1 MKTVKPQILGRCRLR
16 RPADEGRKVLYR
28 ATIWMRRAAIKV
40 RMGGS
45 PSPMMIAAGTLG
57 RKQFLLSD

>member
-1 MKTVKPQILGRCRLR
+1 VRQDGGQEFTGDIRVC
-16 RPADEGRKVLYR
+16 R

-45 PSPMMIAAGTLG
+45 PDPMMIAAGAAG
-57 RKQFLLSD
+57 CKQFLTSD